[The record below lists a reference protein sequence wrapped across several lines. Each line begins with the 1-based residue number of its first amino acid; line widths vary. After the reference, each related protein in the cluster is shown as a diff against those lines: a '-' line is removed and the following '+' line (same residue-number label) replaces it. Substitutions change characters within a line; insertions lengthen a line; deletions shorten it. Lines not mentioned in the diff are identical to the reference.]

1 MTLKIDLNFLMQV
14 VNFIPSG
21 VNYDY
26 IVIDEAQRIKNIGLT
41 VKMLIDAKLNKQFIL
56 TGSSSLDLGNQI
68 NEPLTDRK

>member
-1 MTLKIDLNFLMQV
+1 MQV

-56 TGSSSLDLGNQI
+56 TVSSSLDLGN
-68 NEPLTDRK
+68 

>member
-56 TGSSSLDLGNQI
+56 TGSSSLDLGN
-68 NEPLTDRK
+68 